1 LCLVFRLGV
10 NDYHRYIFIDN
21 GEMVE
26 NYKIAGELHTV
37 RSISEKYNV
46 FSRNSREISILRT
59 EHIGDVAQI
68 EVGALLVGAIKNNE
82 KEQFVKGEE
91 KGYFEYGGSTIVLL
105 FEEGRISLDEDI
117 IEQSKLGIETKVSI
131 GERIGFVC

>member
-1 LCLVFRLGV
+1 
-10 NDYHRYIFIDN
+10 
-21 GEMVE
+21 MVE

-131 GERIGFVC
+131 GEKIGVIC